1 MEGIFYGP
9 VTHPPSRMWVVK
21 FTIPHHK
28 TLELHKS
35 KNLLLLWFIILAN
48 LPTEIKYSTSVIKVD
63 EPYLLVGFST
73 LIPLALIRV

>member
-1 MEGIFYGP
+1 MEQLGTASYTSFPDAGGQ
-9 VTHPPSRMWVVK
+9 

-35 KNLLLLWFIILAN
+35 KNLLLLWFTILAN